1 MFMLKQHVIR
11 VQKDIRSLAIIHPD
25 FISEDT
31 ASATSALSAEWIKK
45 TIQHLAQGWHSSL
58 CPLPKRVQEIRGST
72 WDRKKRNSK
81 SETLGRW
88 STLKAQEKK
97 RSLDAS
103 RGQEQ
108 IEEGTG
114 PYRMDDLS
122 TGKGTWETHTTPT
135 SYGKNAEDYW
145 AT

>member
-1 MFMLKQHVIR
+1 MH
-11 VQKDIRSLAIIHPD
+11 KDDTLPSAPFPKGFKR
-25 FISEDT
+25 SED
-31 ASATSALSAEWIKK
+31 
-45 TIQHLAQGWHSSL
+45 Q
-58 CPLPKRVQEIRGST
+58 PEIE
-72 WDRKKRNSK
+72 RKETVK

-108 IEEGTG
+108 IEEGTW

-145 AT
+145 GT